1 METAARIRHDAL
13 TDLTSALTAACTR
26 AESVLEVATE
36 AAARIVGDGG
46 GIRLVREDGRFGPMI
61 THHRTHDGPEML
73 GEFLCGFSDRVDQG
87 HLNRLRAG
95 ATIVFSSMDQ
105 QEFQKLAPPQH
116 WTNLAGARISAVL
129 ACPLISD
136 GAFLGYLALARTTE
150 GATYTDPDVE
160 TARAIAEH
168 TAAALHTARSVEALR
183 ASEDRYRNIVETTLD
198 GVWQFDREGVTTF
211 ANAQM
216 ARMLGISREEL
227 LGLSVRGFLDNK
239 GQQRLAKRLAER
251 QQGRS
256 EVYECRLIRA
266 DGSALWVQMS
276 AAPLLGPD
284 GEIIGSLAL
293 VSDITE
299 RIAARD
305 MQRQLDQLRRVDSLG
320 QLAGGIAHDFN
331 NLLTVIAGSAEVLA
345 SDAEPGSDVEAMA
358 QSIMRAAASGAAL
371 THQLLAFGRRSPTAH
386 TVSVPELLDGARD
399 LLTRALG
406 EHIDL
411 RFKIDDDLWVVQA
424 DRGEL
429 EQALANLAVNARDAM
444 GSGGRLTIEAHNTMI
459 DPGGLE
465 DEAASGR
472 FVVLAVSDTGSGM
485 DSETRSHAFEPFFTT
500 KKARGAAGLGLATVY
515 GIVHNSGGHIRLVSD
530 PGIGTTVKIF
540 LPAKEATEEPPV
552 LPVENLRGQGHV
564 LVVEDQPE
572 LAQLVRYLLQPAGY
586 TVTVATDPA
595 SAVSHLHAG
604 ARPDLLL
611 TDVVMPGMTGS
622 ELAKEMRA
630 HYPDLRVLFMSGYTA
645 GVLNPRGHLDEN
657 STLIQ
662 KPFNR
667 ESLLT
672 AVAKAL
678 GTRR

>member
-1 METAARIRHDAL
+1 M